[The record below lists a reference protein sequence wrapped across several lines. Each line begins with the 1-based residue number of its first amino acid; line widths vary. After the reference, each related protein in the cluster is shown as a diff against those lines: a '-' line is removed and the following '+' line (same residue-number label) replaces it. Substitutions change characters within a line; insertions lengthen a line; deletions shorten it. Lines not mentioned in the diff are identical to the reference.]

1 MIVKDV
7 DLNSDK
13 WCDLVF
19 EGKNQEYGA
28 YHLRKTSS
36 KRHLLALLVV
46 IIPIFI
52 ILFLFKF
59 IHFNPVRFNPGY
71 EVKAIELADLRGL
84 EEKIRN
90 NPVIME
96 KKPPLEEIA
105 KFTPPIIGD
114 SIVVNDLEEELQEPT
129 IDSVSVSDSIDIV
142 SALKEELREEEA
154 IRRRV
159 HEQDTLLIDENNRDA
174 EFPGGRIALIQ
185 YIYQHIQYPS
195 AALKQRIQGR
205 VVSSFIIHEDGS
217 VSDITLIQGVYSF
230 LDDEALRVLHS
241 MPSWKPAMKDGK
253 AVKSKVIV
261 PIVFRL

>member
-1 MIVKDV
+1 MIIKDV

-28 YHLRKTSS
+28 YYLRKTSS

-52 ILFLFKF
+52 VLFLLKF
-59 IHFNPVRFNPGY
+59 IHFNPVHFNPGF
-71 EVKAIELADLRGL
+71 EVKAIELADLSGL
-84 EEKIRN
+84 EEKTN
-90 NPVIME
+90 NPVQTE
-96 KKPPLEEIA
+96 KKPPLEEIV

-114 SIVVNDLEEELQEPT
+114 SIVVNDLEEELQKT
-129 IDSVSVSDSIDIV
+129 TTDSVSVSDSIDIV

-185 YIYQHIQYPS
+185 YIYQHIQYSS

-241 MPSWKPAMKDGK
+241 MPSWKPAMKNGK